1 MLRWSIVLS
10 DIFLGLVV
18 ATQLP
23 QLPALWR
30 DWRRHRCA
38 LAAVGLAVSLL
49 PSLAV
54 HPSGRGGV
62 AVFRWIGVAMIALAI
77 GRLAGAARVL
87 VLGAFAGATVLQVAV
102 ALAQRAVNAPVGLN
116 SLGEVNAIEI
126 GGRFA
131 SAGLTV
137 HPYVFAAWCALAAAV
152 MLVAAARTEH
162 GSLVLAAATLAPFVG
177 VGLTMSRAGVLA
189 VALVLMCFAVAA
201 LRLRRIRVLLV
212 AAAMATAVGIALD
225 LSGWASRA
233 SETTA
238 GSGAD
243 VTNNRGQLFE
253 QAWGLLQNALALGV
267 GPGRYVEA
275 LVERP
280 DLVKLATQEGSRP
293 VHLVPYL
300 VLVEGGLVVLPALL
314 FLAWAT
320 LTQTWRAG
328 LLGAGVTLAVLPF
341 LLLDHLNWSYPQGL
355 LLSGLWLGMLDHLS
369 RP

>member
-1 MLRWSIVLS
+1 
-10 DIFLGLVV
+10 
-18 ATQLP
+18 
-23 QLPALWR
+23 
-30 DWRRHRCA
+30 
-38 LAAVGLAVSLL
+38 
-49 PSLAV
+49 
-54 HPSGRGGV
+54 
-62 AVFRWIGVAMIALAI
+62 
-77 GRLAGAARVL
+77 
-87 VLGAFAGATVLQVAV
+87 
-102 ALAQRAVNAPVGLN
+102 
-116 SLGEVNAIEI
+116 
-126 GGRFA
+126 
-131 SAGLTV
+131 
-137 HPYVFAAWCALAAAV
+137 
-152 MLVAAARTEH
+152 
-162 GSLVLAAATLAPFVG
+162 
-177 VGLTMSRAGVLA
+177 
-189 VALVLMCFAVAA
+189 MCFAVAA

-253 QAWGLLQNALALGV
+253 QAWGLLQDAPALGV

-328 LLGAGVTLAVLPF
+328 VLGVGVTLAVLPF